1 MTEPFHP
8 NYMTI
13 KLATG
18 GHGSGEGAGC
28 FVEVAGLLH
37 TGQWT
42 GDKPDCFC
50 SALAA
55 FGRCVNDWLR
65 DDERHVLWPYTL
77 RMGGTNDGRS
87 VERAFRFVDWAVRE
101 VTPVALEAR
110 GLVDAARLLRQAT
123 PVVDETTARDAAAA
137 AAAANAAAYAATAA
151 TYAAATATDAAYA
164 ATDAAYAA
172 ANAAANGVATATSYA
187 AYGAAAVGGN
197 AAVAVGARL
206 LVIDM
211 CLAILDELCPPAPTA
226 DQCARL
232 AWDALESLN
241 TDKQEIA

>member
-1 MTEPFHP
+1 
-8 NYMTI
+8 
-13 KLATG
+13 
-18 GHGSGEGAGC
+18 
-28 FVEVAGLLH
+28 VEVAGLLH

-151 TYAAATATDAAYA
+151 TAAAATATDAAYA
-164 ATDAAYAA
+164 ATAAAYAA
-172 ANAAANGVATATSYA
+172 ANAAANGAHRHLLRRLR
-187 AYGAAAVGGN
+187 AAAAAAN
-197 AAVAVGARL
+197 AAVAAAANAARP

>member
-1 MTEPFHP
+1 MTESFHP
-8 NYMTI
+8 SYMTI
-13 KLATG
+13 KLASG
-18 GHGSGEGAGC
+18 GHLPDEGAGC

-137 AAAANAAAYAATAA
+137 A
-151 TYAAATATDAAYA
+151 DA
-164 ATDAAYAA
+164 
-172 ANAAANGVATATSYA
+172 
-187 AYGAAAVGGN
+187 
-197 AAVAVGARL
+197 ARL

>member
-1 MTEPFHP
+1 MQPHQPQQPHP

-13 KLATG
+13 TLA
-18 GHGSGEGAGC
+18 SGKHSPGQGAGC

-42 GDKPDCFC
+42 GDNPDCFC
-50 SALAA
+50 PALAA

-87 VERAFRFVDWAVRE
+87 VERAFRFADWAVRE

-123 PVVDETTARDAAAA
+123 PVVDETTARAA
-137 AAAANAAAYAATAA
+137 AAAANAANYAANAA
-151 TYAAATATDAAYA
+151 NYAVADAADAANYAANAAANGAAYA
-164 ATDAAYAA
+164 AYAAAYAA
-172 ANAAANGVATATSYA
+172 ANAAAHA
-187 AYGAAAVGGN
+187 A
-197 AAVAVGARL
+197 RP

-232 AWDALESLN
+232 AWDALEPLAA
-241 TDKQEIA
+241 THT